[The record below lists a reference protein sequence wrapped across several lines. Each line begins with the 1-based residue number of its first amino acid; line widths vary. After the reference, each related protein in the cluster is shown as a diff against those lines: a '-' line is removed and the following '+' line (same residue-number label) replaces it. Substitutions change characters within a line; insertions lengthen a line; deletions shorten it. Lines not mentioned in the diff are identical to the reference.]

1 MAQATYGPGNMTQ
14 MISVAGPM
22 QADLLAG
29 VHSAAF
35 PPGECWSAAV
45 IALQLGAPGGFGF
58 VHQWGGMVL
67 GRVVSDEAEILTLAV
82 VPSVRRTGIGMALL
96 RAAISFAGQQE
107 AIAMFLEV
115 AVTNS
120 SARGLYGHAGFIE
133 VGRRPRYYADGAD
146 ALVLRRDL
154 SRLTPG

>member
-1 MAQATYGPGNMTQ
+1 MIQ

-29 VHSAAF
+29 VHAAAF
-35 PPGECWSAAV
+35 PPGECWSATV

-58 VHQWGGMVL
+58 VHERGGMVL

-82 VPSVRRTGIGMALL
+82 APLVRRTGIGMALL
-96 RAAISFAGQQE
+96 RAAISFAGQQG

-115 AVTNS
+115 AVANS
-120 SARGLYGHAGFIE
+120 SARSLYGQAGFIE
-133 VGRRPRYYADGAD
+133 VGRRSRYYADGAD

-154 SRLTPG
+154 SGLIPD